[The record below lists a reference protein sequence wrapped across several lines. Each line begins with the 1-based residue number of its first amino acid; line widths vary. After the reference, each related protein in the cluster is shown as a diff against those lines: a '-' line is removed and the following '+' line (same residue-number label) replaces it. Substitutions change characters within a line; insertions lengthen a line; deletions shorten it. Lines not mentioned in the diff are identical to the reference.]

1 MIFPPQ
7 PASIECIVRII
18 FTCKRSSPIG
28 PSARQQ
34 PHEHDPRA
42 GITTTIPCEVLFAAA
57 VRPIDLNN
65 VFITDPEPLSLIEQ
79 AEQAGFP
86 SNLCCWIK
94 GIYAAARKHG
104 IRRVIGVV
112 QGDCSNTH
120 ALMEI
125 WQTEGLDVVEFAF
138 PYDRDRAVLDAE
150 IDRLCRAFGTTRA
163 AAETVRSTL
172 AAIRAKA
179 HEVDRLCWQDGLAGG
194 DESHLWTISCS
205 DFNGNYEQFDRE
217 ISDFLQAVRTRR
229 PRRPAIRLG
238 LAGIPPI
245 CSDLYRIVREYDAEI
260 VFNEMQRQFSMPYPA
275 ADLCEQ
281 YTRYLYPY
289 DIFARIDDLAAEIV
303 RRRLDGL
310 IHYVQSFC
318 FRQMHDRI
326 IRERLHLPIL
336 TLECDRPGPMD
347 GRSRTRIEAFLE
359 MIEARKRRQ
368 EESGKE
374 E

>member
-1 MIFPPQ
+1 LASWLLIF
-7 PASIECIVRII
+7 
-18 FTCKRSSPIG
+18 FDRSSPITS
-28 PSARQQ
+28 PARHQ
-34 PHEHDPRA
+34 PLDPYRRA
-42 GITTTIPCEVLFAAA
+42 GITTTIPCEVLFAAGL
-57 VRPIDLNN
+57 RPVDLNN
-65 VFITDPEPLSLIEQ
+65 VFITDPQPLLLIER

-94 GIYAAARKHG
+94 GIYSAAHKHG

-125 WQTEGLDVVEFAF
+125 WQTEGIEVVEFAF
-138 PYDRDRAVLDAE
+138 PYNRDRCVLDAE
-150 IDRLCRAFGTTRA
+150 IDRLCRVFGTTRA
-163 AAETVRSTL
+163 AAESVRRTL
-172 AAIRAKA
+172 EPIRAKA
-179 HEVDRLCWQDGLAGG
+179 HEVDRLCWQEGLAGG

-205 DFNGNYEQFDRE
+205 DFNGDYEQFDRE
-217 ISDFLQAVRTRR
+217 IGAFLEQTRGRR

-245 CSDLYRIVREYDAEI
+245 CSDLYGIVREYDAEI
-260 VFNEMQRQFSMPYPA
+260 VLNEMQRQFSMPYPA
-275 ADLCEQ
+275 GDLCEQ
-281 YTRYLYPY
+281 YARYLYPY
-289 DIFARIDDLAAEIV
+289 DIFARIDDLAIEIE
-303 RRRLDGL
+303 RRLIDGL

-326 IRERLHLPIL
+326 IRERLRLPIL

-359 MIEARKRRQ
+359 MIEGRRKEDKKSRR
-368 EESGKE
+368 
-374 E
+374 